1 MDNHFAI
8 IDLNTRRKKLE
19 ETLGEMLF
27 GAVEIRE
34 QGGKKYIYLH
44 NRVGG
49 KQVTSYAGNYTDN
62 LYNLIISN
70 NKRARAIKKELR
82 EINHKLNELGFSEQN
97 IPETVLRN
105 IDFAKRNL
113 ALTIHSQAILE
124 GVATTFAET
133 EEIIENGQASGMST
147 KDIAKIVNMKRA
159 WEFILDK
166 DVILS
171 EQNLGLL
178 MQINRLVEEG
188 FYYNAGKIRDVPVR
202 IGGTVWKPEM
212 PIPSKIT
219 ESLDNILKSKRPNIY
234 KAIDLVLYVMK
245 SQIFLDG
252 NKRTAIIFANHFLI
266 SKGLGLIFVPAEKTD
281 SFKKLLVDFYEN
293 DKKQKITEFIKKSCY
308 IAI

>member
-1 MDNHFAI
+1 MDNNFDI
-8 IDLNTRRKKLE
+8 IDLNNSRKKLE
-19 ETLGEMLF
+19 NTLSEMLF

-34 QGGKKYIYLH
+34 KGSKKYIYLH
-44 NRVGG
+44 NRING
-49 KQVTSYAGNYTDN
+49 KQISSYAGEYTDD
-62 LYNLIISN
+62 LYSLIISN
-70 NKRARAIKKELR
+70 NKKARTIKKELR
-82 EINHKLNELGFSEQN
+82 EINHKLNELGFSEQT
-97 IPETVLRN
+97 IPENVLRS

-133 EEIIENGQASGMST
+133 EEIIENGRASRMST
-147 KDIAKIVNMKRA
+147 VDIAKIVNMKHA

-178 MQINRLVEEG
+178 MQINKLIEEG
-188 FYYNAGKIRDVPVR
+188 FYYNAGKIRDVPVH
-202 IGGTVWKPEM
+202 IGGTAWGPEM

-219 ESLDNILKSKRPNIY
+219 ESLKNILESKKSNID
-234 KAIDLVLYVMK
+234 KAIGLVLYVMK
-245 SQIFLDG
+245 TQIFLDG

-266 SKGLGLIFVPAEKTD
+266 SKGLGLIFVPAKKTD

-293 DKKQKITEFIKKSCY
+293 NKKQKITEFMKKYCY